1 MKKKRYHQLALI
13 LAVLAV
19 ILALGSLIWG
29 ERGTVFIAI
38 IPVLLAGMLEQ
49 MIIHNNIK
57 KEGTLQLN
65 SCKSLLF

>member
-49 MIIHNNIK
+49 MSK
-57 KEGTLQLN
+57 R
-65 SCKSLLF
+65 

>member
-29 ERGTVFIAI
+29 ERGAVFIAI

-49 MIIHNNIK
+49 MSK
-57 KEGTLQLN
+57 R
-65 SCKSLLF
+65 